1 MSTKEKILQQAIE
14 IFNENGFGC
23 VSLQDIANE
32 LQVGRRN
39 IAYHFNTKDDLLQA
53 IADQMWSKLEEERAR
68 RRDFPSF
75 KNLDNEV
82 KLYYAFQKR
91 YSFIF
96 NDLHVVRHPLLEERF
111 RSFCL
116 DTIGDNETAI
126 AFAIRLGNMRPEPF
140 PGAYHNLSLSIWVL
154 ALFWI
159 PQQRIRKVEDPEEVS
174 KVIWSLIL
182 PHFTDKGIQSFKSY
196 FGEDFYNKI
205 GQPFQVEIDASF
217 F

>member
-1 MSTKEKILQQAIE
+1 MNTKDRILRQGLQL
-14 IFNENGFGC
+14 FNERGFGS

-39 IAYHFNTKDDLLQA
+39 IAYHFHTKDDLLEA
-53 IADQMWSKLEEERAR
+53 LTEEMWQKMELERQK

-75 KNLDNEV
+75 QNLDNEV
-82 KLYYAFQKR
+82 RMYYQFQR
-91 YSFIF
+91 DYAFIF
-96 NDLHVVRHPLLEERF
+96 NDLHVIRHPILEERF

-116 DTIGDNETAI
+116 ETIRDNEAAI
-126 AFAIRLGNMRPEPF
+126 AFAIRLGNMNPEPIA
-140 PGAYHNLSLSIWVL
+140 GVYHNLSLSIWVL

-159 PQQRIRKVEDPEEVS
+159 PQQRIRNVNDEEEVI

-182 PHFTDKGIQSFKSY
+182 PYFTEKGIESFQAF
-196 FGEDFYNKI
+196 FGEEFYR
-205 GQPFQVEIDASF
+205 GLGRPFDVRLNHAF